1 MFAKEIEK
9 EKRLAEE
16 YRGALYRLGEVSRD
30 EAKKYIMPY
39 IDAFNQKSTEI
50 AKKYKM
56 LLKKS
61 HSQSLLFLLILTLM
75 LILIKINIL
84 KGEHLH
90 EFIRFYWL

>member
-16 YRGALYRLGEVSRD
+16 NRALYRLGEVSRD

-50 AKKYKM
+50 AKNYKM
-56 LLKKS
+56 S
-61 HSQSLLFLLILTLM
+61 PQ
-75 LILIKINIL
+75 KISFA
-84 KGEHLH
+84 K
-90 EFIRFYWL
+90 FCR